1 MKALIASLLL
11 FCSLCGHAAET
22 STMTVDPSSTQF
34 VVTLPSNPTTGYQWT
49 ATTYDKKLFNMT
61 GSQYLPPQKQLIGA
75 GGNMTFTFALI
86 KGKSYP
92 KSTQMVFTYARAWD
106 PKSGMVKTVTVN
118 FGTN

>member
-1 MKALIASLLL
+1 MKALIAGLLL
-11 FCSLCGHAAET
+11 FFSLCSHSAET
-22 STMTVDPSSTQF
+22 STITVDPSSRQF

-49 ATTYDKKLFNMT
+49 ATTYNKSVFNMIA
-61 GSQYLPPQKQLIGA
+61 SQYVPPQKKLIGA